1 MANHKSAEKRA
12 RQSEKLK
19 VHNKYFARTA
29 RNMIRVLR
37 GATDKT
43 EATEML
49 PKVTSLLDKLAKKNI
64 IHKNKAGNLKSSLTI
79 HVNNL

>member
-1 MANHKSAEKRA
+1 MANHQSAKKRA

-29 RNMIRVLR
+29 RNMIKILR

-49 PKVTSLLDKLAKKNI
+49 PRVTSILDRLSKKNI
-64 IHKNKAGNLKSSLTI
+64 IHANKAANLKSSLTI
-79 HVNNL
+79 HVNKL

>member
-1 MANHKSAEKRA
+1 MANHQSAKKRA

-29 RNMIRVLR
+29 RNMIKILR

-49 PKVTSLLDKLAKKNI
+49 PRVTSILDRLSKKNI
-64 IHKNKAGNLKSSLTI
+64 IHANKAANLKSSLTV
-79 HVNNL
+79 HVNKL

>member
-1 MANHKSAEKRA
+1 MANHQSAKKRA

-29 RNMIRVLR
+29 RNMLKIFR
-37 GATDKT
+37 GTTDKN

-49 PKVTSLLDKLAKKNI
+49 PKVTSLLDKLAKMNI
-64 IHKNKAGNLKSSLTI
+64 IHKNKAANLKSSLTV
-79 HVNNL
+79 HANKL

>member
-1 MANHKSAEKRA
+1 MANHQSAKKRA

-29 RNMIRVLR
+29 RNMIKILR

-49 PKVTSLLDKLAKKNI
+49 PKVTSILDKLSKKNI
-64 IHKNKAGNLKSSLTI
+64 IHANKAANLKSSLTVQ
-79 HVNNL
+79 VNKL